1 MELLIRQREGAA
13 PGSLPIEIVERKGI
27 GHPDTICDA
36 LAEEI
41 SIWLCR
47 YYTKRFGSILH
58 HNVDKILLCGGSS
71 RPTFG
76 GGQMTVPIELYLGG
90 RATSEYRGELIPVS
104 EIAIE
109 ACRSWLR
116 QHLPELDVEHYVSIF
131 PRIRPG
137 SGDLTELFARGAART
152 PLANDTSCGVGFA
165 PLTATERV
173 VLAVER
179 ALNGADTKRA
189 YPAIG
194 QDVKVMGLRRGRSIA
209 LTIGCAM
216 IARFVKSVEEYL
228 RTKAAATEVA
238 LAAARRET
246 DLDIEITI
254 NAGDDV
260 ERGDVYLTV
269 TGTSAEAG
277 DDGEVGRGNRT
288 SGLITPYRA
297 MTLEAAAGKN
307 PVTHVGK
314 LYNVAANAISAAVVR
329 QLPAVTD
336 ASCALLS
343 RIGTPVDDPQIADLE
358 LRFESGTS
366 LQDIE
371 KDAETIVRHEL
382 SRFPE
387 LRTALLE
394 GRITV
399 Y

>member
-1 MELLIRQREGAA
+1 M
-13 PGSLPIEIVERKGI
+13 ERKGI

-41 SIWLCR
+41 SAWLCR
-47 YYTKRFGSILH
+47 YYTKRFGMILH

-71 RPTFG
+71 RPAFG
-76 GGQMTVPIELYLGG
+76 GGQVVAPLELYLGG
-90 RATSEYRGELIPVS
+90 RATSEYRGESIPVS

-116 QHLPELDVEHYVSIF
+116 EHLPELDVERHVSIF

-137 SGDLTELFARGAART
+137 SGDLTGLFARGVVRT

-165 PLTATERV
+165 PFTDTERV
-173 VLAVER
+173 VLGVER
-179 ALNGADTKRA
+179 VLNSADTKRA
-189 YPAIG
+189 HRAIG
-194 QDVKVMGLRRGRSIA
+194 QDVKVMGLRRGRRIA
-209 LTIGCAM
+209 LTVGCA
-216 IARFVKSVEEYL
+216 IIGRFVENLDQYVEE
-228 RTKAAATEVA
+228 KAAVMGVA
-238 LAAARRET
+238 LSASLRET
-246 DLDIEITI
+246 DLDVEVTV

-260 ERGDVYLTV
+260 EHGDVYLTV

-288 SGLITPYRA
+288 SGLITPYRP

-314 LYNVAANAISAAVVR
+314 LYNLAASAISAAVVS

-336 ASCALLS
+336 ASCVLLS
-343 RIGTPVDDPQIADLE
+343 RIGAPVDDPQVADVQ
-358 LRFESGTS
+358 LRLESGVTVE
-366 LQDIE
+366 DVAKE
-371 KDAETIVRHEL
+371 AEQIVHGEL
-382 SRFPE
+382 SRLAD
-387 LRTALLE
+387 LRTQLLE
-394 GRITV
+394 GRIAV

>member
-1 MELLIRQREGAA
+1 MDLLVRQRQGAA

-47 YYTKRFGSILH
+47 HYTKRFGSILH

-71 RPTFG
+71 LPEFG
-76 GGQMTVPIELYLGG
+76 GGDVTAPIELYLGG
-90 RATSEYRGELIPVS
+90 RATSEYRGEVIPVP
-104 EIAIE
+104 EIATE

-116 QHLPELDVEHYVSIF
+116 EHLPELDVDRHVSIF
-131 PRIRPG
+131 PRIRSG
-137 SGDLTELFARGAART
+137 SSDLTELFARGAARM
-152 PLANDTSCGVGFA
+152 PLANDTSCGVGFS

-173 VLAVER
+173 VLGVER
-179 ALNGADTKRA
+179 ALNSADTKRA
-189 YPAIG
+189 HPAFG
-194 QDVKVMGLRRGRSIA
+194 QDVKVMGVRRNGRLA
-209 LTIGCAM
+209 LTVGCAM
-216 IARFVKSVEEYL
+216 IGRYVENLDQYVRVKA
-228 RTKAAATEVA
+228 TAAEVVFS
-238 LAAARRET
+238 AARRET
-246 DLDIEITI
+246 DLEIEVTI

-260 ERGDVYLTV
+260 ERGDVYITV

-288 SGLITPYRA
+288 SGLITPYRP

-314 LYNVAANAISAAVVR
+314 LYNLAAGAISAAVVSG
-329 QLPAVTD
+329 LPAVTD

-343 RIGTPVDDPQIADLE
+343 RIGAPVDDPQVADLE
-358 LRFESGTS
+358 LRLESGTS
-366 LQDIE
+366 LRDIG
-371 KDAETIVRHEL
+371 KDVEAIVRGEL
-382 SRFPE
+382 SRLPE
-387 LRTALLE
+387 LRSGLLE